1 MIALGIVEII
11 IALMDIKMPI
21 IIAIV
26 LGIIFI
32 IDEDISVKIV
42 GMGLFT
48 LAAFL
53 ASFLGTRVSRKMIQ
67 VGDKIASIQLRIF
80 YYIVLLIALL
90 AVACVICLIFF
101 LFVEAMPHSKELG
114 SAAGEAMLAVL
125 VGLSFLVFASIP
137 YFQTLIVLGLRKI
150 ITKIEK

>member
-53 ASFLGTRVSRKMIQ
+53 ASFLGTRVSYEYCFEMLVDENNYSEKRSL
-67 VGDKIASIQLRIF
+67 VLRGKIAKCIVAIFIRI
-80 YYIVLLIALL
+80 INRR
-90 AVACVICLIFF
+90 F
-101 LFVEAMPHSKELG
+101 LW
-114 SAAGEAMLAVL
+114 
-125 VGLSFLVFASIP
+125 
-137 YFQTLIVLGLRKI
+137 I
-150 ITKIEK
+150 IR